1 MTKKSIGILGGMGP
15 LATADLFRKI
25 VLMTKAERDS
35 DHIRI
40 YIDDNCFIPDRTG
53 AILRGGENPLPQMR
67 DSLSKLQACGAD
79 CIIMPCNTA
88 HYFLPELKKDAKVP
102 FISILEA
109 TADYCR
115 EMYPGKTACIL
126 GTAATLDMKLYD
138 NALSAK
144 GVNYVTPS
152 DEGKKTLMRI
162 IYDCVKA
169 GRPVEECRADFEA
182 VIAEGLGKGADY
194 FVLGCTELPIAADEL
209 KLPYLFADP
218 TYALA
223 RAAILYCG
231 YETV

>member
-1 MTKKSIGILGGMGP
+1 MGP
-15 LATADLFRKI
+15 LATADLFKKI
-25 VLMTKAERDS
+25 VLMTKAEKDN

-40 YIDDNCFIPDRTG
+40 YIDDNCRIPDRTG

-67 DSLSKLQACGAD
+67 DSLSKLESCGAD

-88 HYFLPELKKDAKVP
+88 HYFLPELKKDAHVP
-102 FISILEA
+102 FISILES
-109 TADYCR
+109 TADYCL
-115 EMYPGKTACIL
+115 EMFPGKTACIL

-144 GVNYVTPS
+144 GVRFVTPS
-152 DEGKKTLMRI
+152 EEGKKTLMRI
-162 IYDCVKA
+162 IYEVVKA

-182 VIAEGLGKGADY
+182 VIAEGREKGADY
-194 FVLGCTELPIAADEL
+194 FILGCTELPIAADEL
-209 KLPYLFADP
+209 KLPYEFADP

-223 RAAILYCG
+223 RAAIHFCG